1 MLEEPQFL
9 SRKLMVLEM
18 RIFLN
23 ARSRMILE
31 IYNYMVLVSNMVLQA
46 IMIVLKKGIAL
57 TVMILSKATFLIH

>member
-1 MLEEPQFL
+1 
-9 SRKLMVLEM
+9 MVLEM

-31 IYNYMVLVSNMVLQA
+31 IYNYMVLVSKMVLQA